1 MGGILEFSRGI
12 GKTSFLKKNTFLKG
26 HPTMARHYGA
36 LPLSGGAV
44 EARGRAGVLAVVSLV
59 LCVLAFSGFWHVH
72 EPAELLMLR
81 ERDGRQARPQMLD
94 MTWNMADLPDEPF
107 GPEGPLGS
115 FPVEDL
121 DKENPM
127 PLGAYPVDEVC
138 ACNHACGR
146 AARTQ
151 QRRHTGTETNWTDP
165 RA

>member
-1 MGGILEFSRGI
+1 
-12 GKTSFLKKNTFLKG
+12 
-26 HPTMARHYGA
+26 MARHYGA

-44 EARGRAGVLAVVSLV
+44 AARGRAGVLAVVSLV

-81 ERDGRQARPQMLD
+81 ERHGRHARPQMLD

-138 ACNHACGR
+138 ACDQGLRSR

-151 QRRHTGTETNWTDP
+151 QRRHTGTEVNWTDP